1 MRKRKLVLIIIIIIL
16 FVFLLFKSD
25 MFKETKENMLNITK
39 DLVEDIDSRDYEE
52 IKTILK
58 KEDGSELSD
67 EEITNFLLNT
77 GLYRIILVDEEEYNY
92 KTSANFFDTKTG
104 SILFSFKAAD
114 GQTIPNV
121 INYVRK
127 GIKEYLVAEDYKR
140 INKEKEK
147 YYIPSDLANGDK
159 IRYEDNKTDK
169 LIDYEIYNLSYEDNT
184 FCLEILKEA
193 KSDIIANINI
203 ILEEELS
210 SLKKINNQYDI
221 NWNDDYSIFNIYYD
235 NDAEQSRG
243 NIMRLKIW
251 YSAILL
257 QAFNDKS
264 DWHLTINYY
273 DYKTSEL
280 LRTEIIR

>member
-140 INKEKEK
+140 IRCVLVCK
-147 YYIPSDLANGDK
+147 G
-159 IRYEDNKTDK
+159 
-169 LIDYEIYNLSYEDNT
+169 
-184 FCLEILKEA
+184 
-193 KSDIIANINI
+193 
-203 ILEEELS
+203 
-210 SLKKINNQYDI
+210 
-221 NWNDDYSIFNIYYD
+221 
-235 NDAEQSRG
+235 
-243 NIMRLKIW
+243 
-251 YSAILL
+251 
-257 QAFNDKS
+257 
-264 DWHLTINYY
+264 
-273 DYKTSEL
+273 
-280 LRTEIIR
+280 